1 MNFPMNRDPRAAMMA
16 MAAQQRGGGMGM
28 PGMGRPNPMGMGMGG
43 GRPSVA
49 GWGGGYGG
57 GYGGA
62 MAPPPA
68 TAYGYALPGYGG
80 GYGGMSPLAAAAS
93 AACAPNP
100 DGSLPPG
107 CGAPYQPLPGG
118 GPGGCL
124 PICPQPALAAL
135 APSCPPVFYPLNTP
149 CADDGLTLAPINPCD
164 PFSWFCSLFGQ
175 RRGLQ
180 PMEVGIPATPVP
192 AQSSVTIPIP
202 VGFYFIPC
210 TLRIPSDIINAGL
223 FVANLTS
230 GGNPEFG
237 SSTPI
242 PARLF
247 SEVAVD
253 RITLQGNPAGI
264 LGQGLSI
271 TVINQTNSPIVFSG
285 AIKGVGFVC

>member
-1 MNFPMNRDPRAAMMA
+1 MNFPMQRDPRAAMMA
-16 MAAQQRGGGMGM
+16 MAQAR
-28 PGMGRPNPMGMGMGG
+28 G

-49 GWGGGYGG
+49 GGMPGMGMPAAMAGRPSVAGYGGYGG
-57 GYGGA
+57 GWGGGMA
-62 MAPPPA
+62 YAPPAA
-68 TAYGYALPGYGG
+68 TYGYAVPGYGG
-80 GYGGMSPLAAAAS
+80 SAIAMAAQ

-107 CGAPYQPLPGG
+107 CGAPYQPLPGA

-124 PICPQPALAAL
+124 PICPAPALAAL
-135 APSCPPVFYPLNTP
+135 APSCPPVFYPLNSP

-180 PMEVGIPATPVP
+180 PLEVGIPATVVP
-192 AQSSVTIPIP
+192 AQGQVTIPIP

-223 FVANLTS
+223 FVSNLTS

-253 RITLQGNPAGI
+253 RVTLAGNPSGM